1 MPEELLST
9 VLTYRRLGLR
19 REDTSGFLCH
29 NGLVI
34 FFALLVFLL
43 WGCAKK
49 EVLKKDLQPG
59 KKGYP
64 IAVLPFENLTAMSA
78 PVREVRTALIDRLK
92 GLGFDVLE
100 EAALQEIM
108 AKHRIRYVG
117 GIDQATAQAFK
128 TDAGVEGVLLTSLE
142 MFYESLPPKFAMTS
156 RLVST
161 GEKSAILWMDGVG
174 MAGDDS
180 PGILGLGLVEDPRTL
195 MDNALR
201 SLSNSLARYVRE
213 GKGPVP
219 GRGRERRFEPEI
231 AYRSPEIEPGKKY
244 TLAIIPFI
252 NVTNRRNAGE
262 IVVLQFTRELT
273 KLENLNVLEFGVV
286 RQRLLNARVI
296 IQEGI
301 ALTDVDAVAINLEAD
316 FVMTGRVEDYQDYEG
331 YGVVPKIDF
340 SVQILER
347 KSRKVVWSS
356 HSHNAGND
364 GVFFFDRGLINTT
377 HVMMGRMIDTI
388 GRRISE
394 EDNSTSKEISPPPP

>member
-1 MPEELLST
+1 
-9 VLTYRRLGLR
+9 
-19 REDTSGFLCH
+19 
-29 NGLVI
+29 
-34 FFALLVFLL
+34 
-43 WGCAKK
+43 
-49 EVLKKDLQPG
+49 VLKKDLQPG

-64 IAVLPFENLTAMSA
+64 IAVLPFENLTAMSV

-92 GLGFDVLE
+92 HLGFDVLE
-100 EAALQEIM
+100 EAVLQEIM

-142 MFYESLPPKFAMTS
+142 VFYESVPPKFALTS

-161 GEKSAILWMDGVG
+161 GEKSTILWMDGVG
-174 MAGDDS
+174 MAGGDS
-180 PGILGLGLVEDPRTL
+180 PGILGLGLIEDPRTL
-195 MDNALR
+195 MDNGIR
-201 SLSNSLARYVRE
+201 SLSNSLAYYIRT
-213 GKGPVP
+213 GKGPLL
-219 GRGRERRFEPEI
+219 GKRRQGRFEPKI

-252 NVTNRRNAGE
+252 NLTNRRNAGE
-262 IVVLQFTRELT
+262 IVVLQLARELT
-273 KLENLNVLEFGVV
+273 KLENLNVLELGVV

-331 YGVVPKIDF
+331 YDVVPKIDF
-340 SVQILER
+340 SMQMLER
-347 KSRKVVWSS
+347 RNRKVVWSS

-364 GVFFFDRGLINTT
+364 EVFFFDVGKINTA
-377 HVMMGRMIDTI
+377 HAMMGWMVRMIGRKIEEEEKI
-388 GRRISE
+388 GE
-394 EDNSTSKEISPPPP
+394 EEAPPPDQTLQPLFEYRKNQN